1 MYKDYWKKFCRAA
14 LIRATKTFC
23 QALIGAI
30 GTTATFGGVDWKLS
44 FSMAAMSTL
53 LSVLT
58 SVAAGL
64 PEVKTPEL
72 PKED

>member
-1 MYKDYWKKFCRAA
+1 MKKYWKDFWRAA
-14 LIRATKTFC
+14 GIRAAKTFC

-30 GTTATFGGVDWKLS
+30 GTTATFGGVDWMMSL
-44 FSMAAMSTL
+44 SMAGMATV

-64 PEVKTPEL
+64 PEVETPKF
-72 PKED
+72 PEDE